1 MKHLICLM
9 FCLFAIMTAFGVE
22 TISRIAEIEKQTNI
36 KLFEMQTTIE
46 QQEKEIRLLKTDIG
60 ILENGYERNSEN

>member
-9 FCLFAIMTAFGVE
+9 FCLIAIMIAFGIE
-22 TISRIAEIEKQTNI
+22 TIGRIAEIEKQTSI

-46 QQEKEIRLLKTDIG
+46 AQEKEIRLLKTDID
-60 ILENGYERNSEN
+60 ILENGYDRGQQ

>member
-9 FCLFAIMTAFGVE
+9 FCLIAIMISFGIE
-22 TISRIAEIEKQTNI
+22 TISRIAEIEKQTSI

-46 QQEKEIRLLKTDIG
+46 AQEKEIRLLKTDID
-60 ILENGYERNSEN
+60 IINYGYDRGQQ

>member
-9 FCLFAIMTAFGVE
+9 FCLFAIMISFGIE
-22 TISRIAEIEKQTNI
+22 TVGRIAEIEKQTSI

-46 QQEKEIRLLKTDIG
+46 AQEKEIRLLKTDID
-60 ILENGYERNSEN
+60 ILENGYDRGQQ

>member
-9 FCLFAIMTAFGVE
+9 FCLIAIMISFGIE
-22 TISRIAEIEKQTNI
+22 TIGRIAEIEKQTSI

-46 QQEKEIRLLKTDIG
+46 TQEKEIRLLKTDID
-60 ILENGYERNSEN
+60 IIHYGYDRGQQ